1 MIVKPPDFF
10 SVLGFF
16 AIIFG
21 LAACAS
27 GLWAVIC
34 LITPR
39 AFFMAK
45 QQRRTRLHGFLYHVI
60 LGLAL
65 LIIGS
70 TLVDMD
76 TGEFTE
82 TSLKVFFG
90 LVLFGALG
98 YTSFLR
104 R

>member
-1 MIVKPPDFF
+1 MILKPPDFF

-34 LITPR
+34 LITPK

-45 QQRRTRLHGFLYHVI
+45 QHRTRWHGFLYHVI

-70 TLVDMD
+70 TLLDMG
-76 TGEFTE
+76 TGELTE
-82 TSLKVFFG
+82 TSLHVFFG
-90 LVLFGALG
+90 LVVFGALG
-98 YTSFLR
+98 YTYFLR

>member
-1 MIVKPPDFF
+1 MIVKTPDFF

-34 LITPR
+34 LITPK

-45 QQRRTRLHGFLYHVI
+45 QQHRTRWHGFLYNVI

-70 TLVDMD
+70 TLLDMS
-76 TGEFTE
+76 TGELTE
-82 TSLKVFFG
+82 TSLRVFFG
-90 LVLFGALG
+90 LVVFGALG
-98 YTSFLR
+98 YTYFLR